1 MSKEL
6 DKRVGLWSIKNSHY
20 GVNPVY
26 GKDNLKNTFL
36 GMIIKVVFNDP
47 ATIVFWNDGSKTV
60 VKCNPED
67 TFDPEKGLAIACM
80 KKLFGNKGYYN
91 DIFRKWLPE
100 EVDEKSL
107 YPKHP
112 DDVLSAINFS
122 AAGIL
127 QMVYSKNAVKQAAS
141 READKFYN
149 KLIYGT
155 EEGPAKKVNFKDVP
169 STMRDE
175 FEKLVE
181 LAKEKEDE

>member
-1 MSKEL
+1 MSKKL
-6 DKRVGLWSIKNSHY
+6 DNRDGLWCIKNSHY
-20 GVNPVY
+20 VDNPIY

-36 GMIIKVVFNDP
+36 GMITKVVFNDP
-47 ATIVFWNDGSKTV
+47 ATIVFWKDGSKTV

-67 TFDPEKGLAIACM
+67 KFDPEKGLAMACM

-107 YPKHP
+107 YPKHL
-112 DDVLSAINFS
+112 DDVLDAMRFS
-122 AAGIL
+122 AASI
-127 QMVYSKNAVKQAAS
+127 VANNVFKNAVKQAAS

-155 EEGPAKKVNFKDVP
+155 EEGPAKKVNFKDIP